1 MRVVIADDSLLF
13 REGLARVL
21 VDAGFEVVGQVADA
35 DTLQQC
41 VDRESPDVVIV
52 DIRMPPGYS
61 TEGLIA
67 AQSIRERHPGTGV
80 LVLSQYVEPQYA
92 MSLLSSGATAA
103 GYMLKDR
110 VAELT
115 EFAEAVRRVARG
127 ELLID
132 PAVVRQLLD
141 RRRKHNPIDQ
151 LTERE
156 RDVLALMAQGRS
168 NQSITDT
175 LVLSPKTV
183 EAHVRAIF
191 RKLELQQTA
200 DDHRRV
206 LAVLAFLRSEPAG

>member
-35 DTLQQC
+35 DELDRC
-41 VDRESPDVVIV
+41 VDRELPDVVIV

-61 TEGLIA
+61 TEGLVA
-67 AQSIRERHPGTGV
+67 AQGIRERHPGTGV

-103 GYMLKDR
+103 GYLLKDR

>member
-1 MRVVIADDSLLF
+1 VRVVIADDSLLF

-21 VDAGFEVVGQVADA
+21 VDAGFEVVGQAVDA
-35 DTLQQC
+35 EELHRC
-41 VDRESPDVVIV
+41 VDSRLPDVVIV

-61 TEGLIA
+61 TEGLVA
-67 AQSIRERHPGTGV
+67 AQRIRGRHPGTGV

-92 MSLLSSGATAA
+92 MSLLSSGATSA
-103 GYMLKDR
+103 GYLLKDR

-132 PAVVRQLLD
+132 PAVVRQLLE
-141 RRRKHNPIDQ
+141 RRRKHNPIDE

-191 RKLELQQTA
+191 RKLGLQQTT

-206 LAVLAFLRSEPAG
+206 LAVLAFLRSEG

>member
-35 DTLQQC
+35 DELQRC

-61 TEGLIA
+61 TEGLVA

-103 GYMLKDR
+103 GYLLKDR

-191 RKLELQQTA
+191 RKLELQQTG

>member
-13 REGLARVL
+13 REGVARVL
-21 VDAGFEVVGQVADA
+21 AEAGFLIVGQAADA
-35 DTLQQC
+35 EELHRV
-41 VDRESPDVVIV
+41 VDRELPDAVIV
-52 DIRMPPGYS
+52 DIRMPPDYS
-61 TEGLIA
+61 TEGLVA
-67 AQSIRERHPGTGV
+67 AQRIREQHPGIGV

-92 MSLLSSGATAA
+92 MSLLSSGASAA
-103 GYMLKDR
+103 GYLLKDR

-115 EFAEAVRRVARG
+115 EFAEAVRRVGRG

-132 PAVVRQLLD
+132 PAVVRQLLE
-141 RRRKHNPIDQ
+141 RRRKHNPMDE
-151 LTERE
+151 LSERE

-168 NQSITDT
+168 NQSITET

-191 RKLELQQTA
+191 RKLCLPQTP

-206 LAVLAFLRSEPAG
+206 LAVLAFLRSESPS

>member
-13 REGLARVL
+13 REGVARVL
-21 VDAGFEVVGQVADA
+21 AEEGFAVVGQAGDA
-35 DTLQQC
+35 EELHRC
-41 VDRESPDVVIV
+41 VDSELPDTVIV

-61 TEGLIA
+61 TEGLVA
-67 AQSIRERHPGTGV
+67 AQSIRLRHPGTGV

-92 MSLLSSGATAA
+92 MSLLASGATGA
-103 GYMLKDR
+103 GYLLKDR
-110 VAELT
+110 VAELGQ
-115 EFAEAVRRVARG
+115 FAEAVRRVGRG

-132 PAVVRQLLD
+132 PAVVRQLLE
-141 RRRKHNPIDQ
+141 RRRVHNPIDE
-151 LTERE
+151 LSERE

-191 RKLELQQTA
+191 RKLDLPQTA

-206 LAVLAFLRSEPAG
+206 LAVLAFLRSEG

>member
-35 DTLQQC
+35 DALQQC

-61 TEGLIA
+61 TEGLVA

-80 LVLSQYVEPQYA
+80 LVLSQYIEPQYA

-103 GYMLKDR
+103 GYLLKDR

>member
-35 DTLQQC
+35 DALQQC

-61 TEGLIA
+61 TEGLVA

-103 GYMLKDR
+103 GYLLKDR